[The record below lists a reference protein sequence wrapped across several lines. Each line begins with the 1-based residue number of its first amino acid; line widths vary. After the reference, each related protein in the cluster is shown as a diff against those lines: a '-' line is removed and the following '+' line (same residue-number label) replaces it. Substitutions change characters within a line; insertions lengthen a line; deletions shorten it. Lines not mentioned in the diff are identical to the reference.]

1 MKNAVIVALVCLN
14 LGLLAGL
21 IAGAVAPA
29 KAQDG
34 YFLKTNYVMVTGKI
48 ESGHD
53 TVYVIDLASQRL
65 GCFQF
70 DRTRKR
76 LTPIRGRDLVADF
89 RGN

>member
-14 LGLLAGL
+14 VGLLVGL

-29 KAQDG
+29 EAQDG

-48 ESGHD
+48 ESGYD
-53 TVYVIDLASQRL
+53 TVYVIDLATQRL
-65 GCFQF
+65 GCWQF

-76 LTPIRGRDLVADF
+76 LNPIRGRDLTADF